1 MPRTRMTSDSAAAA
15 ALDRWLAA
23 EQSGLDADAE
33 AALADVLGALP
44 QPAPRAGFADRVL
57 VRAISGSRRRWLGRL
72 VGRGSAR
79 RPRLRLSPVAAAA
92 WPVMAMRHRP
102 EASPAGRQS
111 RPPHGHGARAASPG
125 GVSWLVGAGA
135 LGLAATASLL
145 LAALGLAPA
154 LRTVLRRASLSGT
167 LQAGIDSIMSL
178 GRWFA
183 GLVSLADKLLLVA
196 RAVAEPLASP
206 PMAVL
211 AAACLLVSVLAM
223 RFLCNLIQSDRRWV
237 YVDPI

>member
-1 MPRTRMTSDSAAAA
+1 MPRTRMTSDVDAAA
-15 ALDRWLAA
+15 ALDRWLAV

-33 AALADVLGALP
+33 AALVDVLSALP

-72 VGRGSAR
+72 VGRGFADRWPAAAPPVAR
-79 RPRLRLSPVAAAA
+79 RPR
-92 WPVMAMRHRP
+92 
-102 EASPAGRQS
+102 
-111 RPPHGHGARAASPG
+111 PPHGLGGRAASPR

-145 LAALGLAPA
+145 LAALGLVPA
-154 LRTVLRRASLSGT
+154 LRTVLRRASISGT